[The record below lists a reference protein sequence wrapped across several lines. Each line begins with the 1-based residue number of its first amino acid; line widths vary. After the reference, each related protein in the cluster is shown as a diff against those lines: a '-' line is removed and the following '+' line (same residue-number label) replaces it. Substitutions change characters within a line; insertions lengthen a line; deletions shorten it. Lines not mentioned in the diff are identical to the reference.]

1 MDIYHFSL
9 CLDFPGGSA
18 GKEYTG
24 FNPWVQEILW
34 RRELQP
40 TAVFLPGEFH
50 GQRRLVGYSPWGCKE
65 LDTTEQLTLSL
76 VISLEYV
83 FSYIYY
89 PFLTA
94 NSGR

>member
-50 GQRRLVGYSPWGCKE
+50 GWEAWRATVNWVVKSWTQLN
-65 LDTTEQLTLSL
+65 DLTLLLSSL
-76 VISLEYV
+76 FRTPLIHPVSLG
-83 FSYIYY
+83 
-89 PFLTA
+89 LA
-94 NSGR
+94 